1 MHDEV
6 IILVMQHKKIFYSLN
21 EHKCTNAYNVT
32 FVYYIKTFTQ
42 NV

>member
-1 MHDEV
+1 MYDEV
-6 IILVMQHKKIFYSLN
+6 LILVMQHKNIFYSRN

-32 FVYYIKTFTQ
+32 FVYNIKTFTQ